1 MKKNDDNQ
9 KSCMDL
15 LFKYYSPL
23 DLSYVNTNN
32 NSEKKNYKNINYNT
46 DLITNFKTNTNYS
59 EMECQDFN
67 LNGNYKKIYI
77 YKDDEDNSE
86 DFNNNNLDI
95 QKFCFKDFK
104 DEINPIKEEKK
115 IQLNNMKNIKN
126 LSNAIKNN
134 ISFKMNGY
142 KNIKTKK
149 LNLKKNLKKVNKNN
163 TKIKKKENKEI
174 IEKTRNNIKLKE
186 STKNLST
193 NPYMNNVFKI
203 INLSK
208 LNNKSQVILSKK
220 DDMIT
225 EDIINK
231 NKKIIIEEKTSDNI
245 INKVNKENK
254 KIKNIKLSEIHHIK
268 KKKIRTKFSSSQ
280 SMKKLN
286 SIIEDYYKSKN
297 IIINNNEKIEKNEK
311 KQENNIIYDEIK
323 PKINKF
329 KITYSSSCDNKKIR
343 RNSSC
348 FHEPKVTIFQHY
360 NGKHTINNDYRSQ
373 NNTFF

>member
-115 IQLNNMKNIKN
+115 IK
-126 LSNAIKNN
+126 
-134 ISFKMNGY
+134 
-142 KNIKTKK
+142 
-149 LNLKKNLKKVNKNN
+149 
-163 TKIKKKENKEI
+163 
-174 IEKTRNNIKLKE
+174 
-186 STKNLST
+186 
-193 NPYMNNVFKI
+193 
-203 INLSK
+203 
-208 LNNKSQVILSKK
+208 
-220 DDMIT
+220 
-225 EDIINK
+225 
-231 NKKIIIEEKTSDNI
+231 
-245 INKVNKENK
+245 
-254 KIKNIKLSEIHHIK
+254 
-268 KKKIRTKFSSSQ
+268 
-280 SMKKLN
+280 
-286 SIIEDYYKSKN
+286 
-297 IIINNNEKIEKNEK
+297 
-311 KQENNIIYDEIK
+311 
-323 PKINKF
+323 
-329 KITYSSSCDNKKIR
+329 
-343 RNSSC
+343 
-348 FHEPKVTIFQHY
+348 
-360 NGKHTINNDYRSQ
+360 
-373 NNTFF
+373 